1 VSLSDWQKFGWLTT
15 HQATPDEIRALF
27 AVADRDL
34 NDSDVI
40 GLSADTQLGL
50 AYNAALQLA
59 TAALAAEGFRA
70 ARDSK
75 HLRTIESLAFTIQLD
90 GAAVRRFDAFRRK
103 RNISDY
109 ERAGTSSQGEATEM
123 KTLARD
129 LLRRVKAWLES
140 NHAELV

>member
-1 VSLSDWQKFGWLTT
+1 MSDWQKFGWLTT